1 MDNNSNNIRKADSGN
16 KRKIYWILASILL
29 IVILVVVKKCGGSGE
44 TSVNVQQP
52 ERRSI
57 IESIPAN
64 GKIQPVTEVKISPD
78 VSGEIIELNVKE
90 GDRVKKGDLIIK
102 IKQDIYLSAVD
113 QAQAGLNATRA
124 AYEQQKAQVAK
135 STQNY
140 ERNKKLYDMRTI
152 STSDFEAATS
162 EYKVALQQLKAAK
175 FNIQSSEAQLKE
187 ARENLIKTTIYAP
200 MDGIVSKLEVEKGE
214 RVVGTSQ
221 MAGTEMLRIA
231 NFEQMEV
238 VVDVN
243 ENDIIRLQK
252 GDTSEISV
260 DAYPDRKFKGIV
272 TEVANSSKNSGTVT
286 SSSTATTFEVKIIIL
301 PESYQDLLAQNPTP
315 FRPGMSASVQ
325 IQTSRKDNVLTLPLQ
340 ALTTRN
346 DISMAAA
353 SPSKKTKGGKNASGS
368 KVAATA
374 NIAPTPTS
382 GDVTQWVFVY
392 NKKSG
397 TVSARAV
404 KTGLQDLNS
413 IEITE
418 GVSDTTQVVTG
429 PFGAISKSLNN
440 GTKVKV
446 SKKEISDK
454 TAGKKD
460 GEVSVSVG

>member
-1 MDNNSNNIRKADSGN
+1 MDNKNNVNVNNGN
-16 KRKIYWILASILL
+16 KKKLYWILAAVLL

-44 TSVNVQQP
+44 ISVNVQKP

-57 IESIPAN
+57 VESIPAN

-78 VSGEIIELNVKE
+78 VPGEIIELNVKE

-102 IKQDIYLSAVD
+102 IKQDNYLSAVD
-113 QAQAGLNATRA
+113 QAQASLNATRA

-140 ERNKKLYDMRTI
+140 ERNKKLYEMRTI
-152 STSDFEAATS
+152 STSDFETATS
-162 EYKVALQQLKAAK
+162 EYKVALQQLKASQ
-175 FNIQSSEAQLKE
+175 FNIQSAEAQLKE
-187 ARENLIKTTIYAP
+187 ARDNLIKTTIYAP
-200 MDGIVSKLEVEKGE
+200 MDGIVSKLAVEKGE

-231 NFEQMEV
+231 NFDQMEV

-260 DAYPDRKFKGIV
+260 DAYPDRKFKGVV
-272 TEVANSSKNSGTVT
+272 TEVANSSKNSGITT
-286 SSSTATTFEVKIIIL
+286 STETATNFAVKVVIL
-301 PESYQDLLAQNPTP
+301 PESYKDLLATNPTP

-340 ALTTRN
+340 AITTRK
-346 DISMAAA
+346 DISGNAN
-353 SPSKKTKGGKNASGS
+353 KTAVGA
-368 KVAATA
+368 
-374 NIAPTPTS
+374 
-382 GDVTQWVFVY
+382 DVVQKVFVY
-392 NKKSG
+392 NKKTG
-397 TVSARAV
+397 TVSARVV
-404 KTGLQDLNS
+404 KTGIQDLNS

-418 GVSDTTQVVTG
+418 GLSDTTQVVTG
-429 PFGAISKSLNN
+429 PFSAISKGLNN

-446 SKKEISDK
+446 SKGEVMDKQAAKKE
-454 TAGKKD
+454 

>member
-1 MDNNSNNIRKADSGN
+1 MNNNNKVSAENSNK
-16 KRKIYWILASILL
+16 KKIYWILAAVLL
-29 IVILVVVKKCGGSGE
+29 IVILVVVKKCGGNGE
-44 TSVNVQQP
+44 ISVNVQQP
-52 ERRSI
+52 ERKSI

-102 IKQDIYLSAVD
+102 IKQDNYLSAVD
-113 QAQAGLNATRA
+113 QAQASLNATRA

-152 STSDFEAATS
+152 STSDYEAATS
-162 EYKVALQQLKAAK
+162 EYKVALQQLKASQ
-175 FNIQSSEAQLKE
+175 FNIQSAEAQLKE

-231 NFEQMEV
+231 NFDQMEV

-260 DAYPDRKFKGIV
+260 DAYPDRKFTGVV
-272 TEVANSSKNSGTVT
+272 TEVANSSKNSGT
-286 SSSTATTFEVKIIIL
+286 TATSETATNFAVKVVIL
-301 PESYQDLLAQNPTP
+301 PDSYKDLLANNSTP

-325 IQTSRKDNVLTLPLQ
+325 IRTSRKDNVLTLPLQ
-340 ALTTRN
+340 AITTRN
-346 DISMAAA
+346 DISGG
-353 SPSKKTKGGKNASGS
+353 SLGSGKKGGVKRSGASRKSADNSDADMAGE
-368 KVAATA
+368 
-374 NIAPTPTS
+374 IL
-382 GDVTQWVFVY
+382 QRVFVY

-397 TVSARAV
+397 TVSARIV
-404 KTGLQDLNS
+404 KTGIQDLNS

-418 GVSDTTQVVTG
+418 GLSDTTQVVIG
-429 PFGAISKSLNN
+429 PFSAISKGLNN

-446 SKKEISDK
+446 SKGEILDK
-454 TAGKKD
+454 SASKND
-460 GEVSVSVG
+460 GAVSVSVG

>member
-1 MDNNSNNIRKADSGN
+1 MDKTKNSNVNSGN
-16 KRKIYWILASILL
+16 KKKIYWILAAVLL
-29 IVILVVVKKCGGSGE
+29 IVILVVVKKCNSGGAIA
-44 TSVNVQQP
+44 VNVQQP
-52 ERRSI
+52 VRRDI
-57 IESIPAN
+57 VESIPAN

-102 IKQDIYLSAVD
+102 IKQDNYLSSVD
-113 QAQAGLNATRA
+113 QAQASLNATRA

-140 ERNKKLYDMRTI
+140 ERNKKLYAMRTI
-152 STSDFEAATS
+152 STSDYEAATS
-162 EYKVALQQLKAAK
+162 EYKVALQQLNAAK
-175 FNIQSSEAQLKE
+175 YNIQSAEAQLKE

-231 NFEQMEV
+231 NFDQMEV

-260 DAYPDRKFKGIV
+260 DAYPDRKFKGVV
-272 TEVANSSKNSGTVT
+272 TEVANSSKNSGTAT
-286 SSSTATTFEVKIIIL
+286 TTETATNFAVKVVIL

-325 IQTSRKDNVLTLPLQ
+325 IQTSRKSKVLTLPLQ
-340 ALTTRN
+340 AITTRK
-346 DISMAAA
+346 DIV
-353 SPSKKTKGGKNASGS
+353 GKS
-368 KVAATA
+368 
-374 NIAPTPTS
+374 IAKDSTT
-382 GDVTQWVFVY
+382 DVIQRVFVY
-392 NKKSG
+392 NKKTG
-397 TVSARAV
+397 TVSARVV
-404 KTGLQDLNS
+404 KTGIQDLNS
-413 IEITE
+413 IEITD
-418 GVSDTTQVVTG
+418 GISDTTQVVIG
-429 PFGAISKSLNN
+429 PFSAISKGLNN

-446 SKKEISDK
+446 SKGEVMDSKPAAKSD
-454 TAGKKD
+454 GD
-460 GEVSVSVG
+460 VSVSVG